1 MMNKNNPL
9 ILQMDLN
16 FVEEFIPTVLSI
28 LQEKDQNCLNLKTI
42 DIN

>member
-28 LQEKDQNCLNLKTI
+28 LQEKDRLNLKTI

>member
-9 ILQMDLN
+9 ILQMDLK
-16 FVEEFIPTVLSI
+16 FVEEFIPTVLFI